1 MVEFVPD
8 VELVEVLFVPAL
20 LAVDVELLPVV
31 EVEFPEAEPVVLDV
45 AELFM
50 PEVAP
55 GVVLVVVLPALL
67 PELLVRAPP
76 GRAVTEPRLV
86 PVVLDVL
93 FALLGVLLKALFDM
107 LLVVFVP
114 AEVDVL
120 LVTLKGAAAA
130 LPNESAAS
138 MSTLPA
144 AMVDGT
150 VTVVE
155 MLPELVAVVLAG
167 CAV

>member
-1 MVEFVPD
+1 M
-8 VELVEVLFVPAL
+8 LFVLVL
-20 LAVDVELLPVV
+20 LVVDVELLPMV
-31 EVEFPEAEPVVLDV
+31 EVEFPEVEPVVLDA

-55 GVVLVVVLPALL
+55 GVVLVVLLPALL
-67 PELLVRAPP
+67 PKLLVRAPP

-93 FALLGVLLKALFDM
+93 FMLLKALLDV

-120 LVTLKGAAAA
+120 FVTLKGAAAA

-155 MLPELVAVVLAG
+155 MLPELVTVVLAG